1 MLDFT
6 GPKVWISQ
14 RFPKDAGSRGGECL
28 EMTWVRWEK
37 TLAFFYFG
45 AEDYL
50 WDKDGYHGW
59 VEGYNPKLKAVFG
72 PVDAPS
78 PPKYCSLVPR
88 PTNPYFREAGEPT
101 CEEK

>member
-1 MLDFT
+1 
-6 GPKVWISQ
+6 
-14 RFPKDAGSRGGECL
+14 
-28 EMTWVRWEK
+28 MTWVRWEK